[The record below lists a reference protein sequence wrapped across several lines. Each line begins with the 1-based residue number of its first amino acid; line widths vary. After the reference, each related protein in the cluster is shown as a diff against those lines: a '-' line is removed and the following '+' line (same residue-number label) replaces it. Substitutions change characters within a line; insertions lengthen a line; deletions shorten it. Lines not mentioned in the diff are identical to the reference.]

1 MDSMRCM
8 ALCSLVGLVGV
19 QGVQGGGL
27 PALRVTAD
35 QRGLCTVAGE
45 PFFYLGDTAWELFHR
60 LDRAETEQYFADRAA
75 KGFTVIQ
82 AVALAEL
89 DGLRVPNRQGDCPLL
104 EMDPLR
110 PNEPYWQHVDWA
122 VARANAM
129 GLYIGLLPTWGDK
142 WNKRWGVG
150 PEIFTVENARVYG
163 RWLGRRYREAGVI
176 WIMGGDRNIESDA
189 QRDIIHA
196 MAAGLRE
203 GDGGAHLISYH
214 PSGGQSSSSFVQ
226 DASWL
231 DFNMIQSGHGRG
243 DTIVR
248 LLAKDW
254 SLTPTRPVVN
264 GEPAYEAHPNHF
276 RKGDDGWLDQHD
288 VRRELYVTICSGGAG
303 YTYGAHPI
311 WQFYDRGRTPVN
323 GPRLTWQ
330 EALALPGSSQLKIAT
345 ALLRDKN
352 LWRREPAGEL
362 IVKPEKQSVF
372 PAQACW
378 NPERTQALIYL
389 PEGQRATLDLGL
401 INGARVSFEIINPR
415 SGEVVA
421 KGEVAGGAAQTI
433 TPPESF
439 DGGRDWLLYIVARP

>member
-60 LDRAETEQYFADRAA
+60 LDRAETELYFADRAA

-150 PEIFTVENARVYG
+150 PEIFTVENAHVYG

-189 QRDIIHA
+189 QRDIIYA

-214 PSGGQSSSSFVQ
+214 PSGGQSSSSFVPH
-226 DASWL
+226 ASWL

-288 VRRELYVTICSGGAG
+288 VRRELYVTICSGAAG

-311 WQFYDRGRTPVN
+311 WQFYDRGRAPVN
-323 GPRLTWQ
+323 GPRLTWH
-330 EALALPGSSQLKIAT
+330 EALALPGSSQLKVAT

-378 NPERTQALIYL
+378 NPERTQALVYL
-389 PEGQRATLDLGL
+389 PEGQRATLDLAL
-401 INGARVSFEIINPR
+401 IKGAQVSFEIINPR

-421 KGEVAGGAAQTI
+421 KGDVAGGAVQTI

-439 DGGRDWLLYIVARP
+439 DGGRDWLLYLAART